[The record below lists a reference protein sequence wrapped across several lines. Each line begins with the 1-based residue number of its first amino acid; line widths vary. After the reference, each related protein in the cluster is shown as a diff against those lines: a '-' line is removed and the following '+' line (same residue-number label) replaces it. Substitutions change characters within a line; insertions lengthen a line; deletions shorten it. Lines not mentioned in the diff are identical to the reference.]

1 MYDRLRRESGWT
13 NAYKIGLI
21 QQKIGFK
28 INFKFYKSSVAEP
41 VEAEGFL
48 AGAGADLIFEPEQIF
63 FGRLRFLFLAS
74 EKQMI

>member
-1 MYDRLRRESGWT
+1 MYDGLRRESGWI

-41 VEAEGFL
+41 VEAEGFWL
-48 AGAGADLIFEPEQIF
+48 EPEPI
-63 FGRLRFLFLAS
+63 
-74 EKQMI
+74 